1 KIRKGKQEQYLKD
14 EEELA
19 QYQIQNALDGA
30 SLHVNAEAP
39 GISGSALESIVTEYR
54 KVQGI
59 IKRLSRNYSPDV
71 LNELVDLHALAE
83 ENLRDEQAVRAWVT
97 ELEEAV
103 SKNSRSGAIYAF
115 SVKFDEDE
123 GAWLPVITSTIHG
136 ITRKVV
142 LGTEFFK
149 SLEYND
155 IRSLGD

>member
-1 KIRKGKQEQYLKD
+1 
-14 EEELA
+14 
-19 QYQIQNALDGA
+19 
-30 SLHVNAEAP
+30 
-39 GISGSALESIVTEYR
+39 
-54 KVQGI
+54 
-59 IKRLSRNYSPDV
+59 RNYSPDV
-71 LNELVDLHALAE
+71 LNELVDLRALTE

-103 SKNSRSGAIYAF
+103 AKNSRSGAIYAF

-149 SLEYND
+149 SLEYKD
-155 IRSLGD
+155 IRSLGDTLQGMFEEGAYVKRGEKTQPVSS